1 MSALGSTPSVNTS
14 ADVLGTGLSVI
25 SLGTAGARTP
35 PSCVVCLIHFRRGF
49 GGGVG
54 RAFAVGCSLLD
65 DVFALGSCAVVGVC
79 AALTSLDGAPVWSG
93 KIMPFFSL
101 LMTLNY

>member
-14 ADVLGTGLSVI
+14 ADVLGTGLSVT
-25 SLGTAGARTP
+25 SLATAGARTP

-54 RAFAVGCSLLD
+54 RVFAVGFSLFGD
-65 DVFALGSCAVVGVC
+65 AFALGFCTVAGV
-79 AALTSLDGAPVWSG
+79 
-93 KIMPFFSL
+93 
-101 LMTLNY
+101 